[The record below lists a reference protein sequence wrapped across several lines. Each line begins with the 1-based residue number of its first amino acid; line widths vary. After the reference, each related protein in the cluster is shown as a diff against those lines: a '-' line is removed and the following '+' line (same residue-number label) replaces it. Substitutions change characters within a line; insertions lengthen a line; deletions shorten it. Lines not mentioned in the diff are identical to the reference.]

1 MAVFNVIGSLERIK
15 ATCKYKKVNLVDSHI
30 IYPNGKIQLTIDQK
44 DQKTTFTIIEGDE
57 LIASKLIRDIA
68 ILALDQPYYTVTM
81 EEWDEIKFKIS

>member
-30 IYPNGKIQLTIDQK
+30 IYPNGKIQLTIDT
-44 DQKTTFTIIEGDE
+44 KTTFTIIEGDE

-68 ILALDQPYYTVTM
+68 ILALDQLYYTVTM